1 MVVGPGLALLVPE
14 EVEGGGEGGLGR
26 ESQWNRQ
33 RADVRFFICK

>member
-26 ESQWNRQ
+26 ES
-33 RADVRFFICK
+33 VLS